1 MISINIKDTR
11 INLIISGLL
20 LFIMISLSCSK
31 EPIIQDD
38 PYKGGMQP
46 LGVKFTGDEPTPNA
60 GSPGDEVTFKISGLE
75 NYDNKFEFLINETK
89 TDILSF
95 TDSTITVKVPQ
106 NASTGGTTL
115 LLNGQSFFGPKF
127 TIQGKVSIDPSFKAV
142 NGTNGA
148 ISDITSTSSGYILV
162 GAFTNFE
169 SQAPAIPVNRIVS
182 ISNDGVFQTS
192 LSSRLG
198 ADGSIQSIN
207 KLSSGKYM
215 VSGSFGS
222 YNRISGINCITR
234 LNVDGSL
241 DSTQVEVINSDPE
254 RPNFGFDTVAA
265 FNGGVVGR
273 PPFSIVKSFVKDNK
287 TIILGN
293 FLFYLSYYYPRSTRE
308 NKIVDVTRMAQ
319 LARLKENG
327 ELDSTYN
334 FDPSTKG
341 GYAGGNGP
349 INDAFMQEDGK
360 VVAVGAFS
368 TFHGLQ
374 ANNIVRLNDDGTV
387 DKTYATGSGADGPIT
402 SVNYNSTTGR
412 VLVAG
417 NFKTFNGRSCSGV
430 AMLNKDGSVDD
441 VFKFGQLVGG
451 VPNYAAQ
458 LNNGKVLV
466 SGDFNTYAGIIRQGF
481 MILDQNGSLAQGYNN
496 TGAFQGRIV
505 KMVQTTSALGYPAV
519 LLVGDFTK
527 FDNRKVGNIVRVEI
541 KP

>member
-11 INLIISGLL
+11 INLIIPGLI
-20 LFIMISLSCSK
+20 LFIMMGLSCSK

-38 PYKGGMQP
+38 PYKGGKEP
-46 LGVKFTGDEPTPNA
+46 LGVKFMGDEPSPNA

-75 NYDNKFEFLINETK
+75 NYDKKFEFLINETK

-127 TIQGKVSIDPSFKAV
+127 IIQGKVSIDPSFKAV

-148 ISDITSTSSGYILV
+148 ISDIISTSSGYILV

-182 ISNDGVFQTS
+182 ISNDGVFQSS
-192 LSSRLG
+192 LNSRLG
-198 ADGSIQSIN
+198 ADGTIQSIN
-207 KLSSGKYM
+207 RLSSGKYM
-215 VSGSFGS
+215 VSGSLAS
-222 YNRISGINCITR
+222 YNRVSGLNGITR

-241 DSTQVEVINSDPE
+241 DSMQVEVINSNPD
-254 RPNFGFDTVAA
+254 RPSFGFDTVAT

-273 PPFSIVKSFVKDNK
+273 PPFSIAKSFVKDNK

-308 NKIVDVTRMAQ
+308 NKVIDVTRMAQ

-334 FDPSTKG
+334 FDLSTKG

-349 INDAFMQEDGK
+349 INDAFMQDDGK
-360 VVAVGAFS
+360 IVAVGAFS

-374 ANNIVRLNDDGTV
+374 VNNIVRLNDDGTV
-387 DKTYATGSGADGPIT
+387 DKTFATGSGADGPIT
-402 SVNYNSTTGR
+402 SVTYNSTTGR

-417 NFKTFNGRSCSGV
+417 NFKTFNGKSCSGV
-430 AMLNKDGSVDD
+430 AMLKTDGSVDD
-441 VFKFGQLVGG
+441 VFKFGQLAGG

-466 SGDFNTYAGIIRQGF
+466 SGDFNSYAGIIRQGF

-496 TGAFQGRIV
+496 TGAFQGRII
-505 KMVQTTSALGYPAV
+505 KMIQTTSALGYPAV

-527 FDNRKVGNIVRVEI
+527 FDNKKVGNIVRVEI

>member
-11 INLIISGLL
+11 RNLIIPGLL
-20 LFIMISLSCSK
+20 LFIMMGLSCSK

-38 PYKGGMQP
+38 PYKGGKEP
-46 LGVKFTGDEPTPNA
+46 LGVKFMGDEPSPNA

-75 NYDNKFEFLINETK
+75 NYDEKFEFLINETK

-127 TIQGKVSIDPSFKAV
+127 IIQGKVSVDPSFKAV

-148 ISDITSTSSGYILV
+148 ISDIISTSSGYILV

-192 LSSRLG
+192 LNSRLG
-198 ADGSIQSIN
+198 ADGTIQSIN
-207 KLSSGKYM
+207 RLSSGKYM
-215 VSGSFGS
+215 VSGSLAS
-222 YNRISGINCITR
+222 YNRVSGLNGITR

-241 DSTQVEVINSDPE
+241 DSMQVEVINSNPD
-254 RPNFGFDTVAA
+254 RPSFGFDTVAT

-273 PPFSIVKSFVKDNK
+273 PPFSIAKSFVNDNK

-308 NKIVDVTRMAQ
+308 NKVIDVTRMAQ

-334 FDPSTKG
+334 FDLSTKG

-349 INDAFMQEDGK
+349 INDAFMQDDGK
-360 VVAVGAFS
+360 IVAVGAFS
-368 TFHGLQ
+368 TFHGLPV
-374 ANNIVRLNDDGTV
+374 NNIVRLNDDGTV
-387 DKTYATGSGADGPIT
+387 DKTFATGSGADGPIT
-402 SVNYNSTTGR
+402 SVTYNSTTGR

-417 NFKTFNGRSCSGV
+417 NFKTFNGKSCSGV
-430 AMLNKDGSVDD
+430 AMLKTDGSVDE
-441 VFKFGQLVGG
+441 VFKFGQLAGG

-466 SGDFNTYAGIIRQGF
+466 SGDFNSYTGIIRQGF

-496 TGAFQGRIV
+496 TGAFQGRII
-505 KMVQTTSALGYPAV
+505 KMIQTTSVLGYPAV

-527 FDNRKVGNIVRVEI
+527 FDNKKVGNIVRVEI